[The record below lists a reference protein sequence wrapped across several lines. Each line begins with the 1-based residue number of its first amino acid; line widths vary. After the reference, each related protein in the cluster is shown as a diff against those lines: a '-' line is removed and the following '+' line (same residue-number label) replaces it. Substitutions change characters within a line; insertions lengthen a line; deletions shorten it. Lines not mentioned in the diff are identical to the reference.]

1 MGCGHR
7 ALGARLGP
15 PGTPGT
21 RVPRRVP
28 GGRGIQGSR
37 FTRSTPR
44 PIPQGPSRAPGKGPA
59 GHAPSRRPPC
69 ARPVPTGT
77 AILWPAD
84 PRAAG
89 PAAVPTRPAA
99 APAGLACGPAG
110 LGPGPAVKGQRS
122 VPFPA
127 PLPDPTP
134 RVVGRVVGNVQ
145 PKTSGRRLRG
155 RAGSR
160 HTAQGHTASPSGR
173 PAAPSGTRNGPGAGD
188 RRHRSRHR
196 RPQGCG
202 HAAGA
207 PGPHRQAMGI
217 GCGQRA
223 AAATHGAPRA
233 RTTACRHPASGT
245 RRAGWIV
252 HSERRE
258 VPAQPAGNPTRRR
271 Q

>member
-37 FTRSTPR
+37 FARSTPR
-44 PIPQGPSRAPGKGPA
+44 PIPQGQSRAPGKGPA

-134 RVVGRVVGNVQ
+134 RVVGRVVGNVR
-145 PKTSGRRLRG
+145 PKTSGRRRPGSCRLKARRSRAHGIAVRAPGSPFWHQERARSRGPPAPKPPPPPAGVRARG
-155 RAGSR
+155 RSAR
-160 HTAQGHTASPSGR
+160 TPSPS
-173 PAAPSGTRNGPGAGD
+173 NG
-188 RRHRSRHR
+188 HRLRAT
-196 RPQGCG
+196 GCG
-202 HAAGA
+202 RNPRRAPRPHHRVPA
-207 PGPHRQAMGI
+207 PGERY
-217 GCGQRA
+217 
-223 AAATHGAPRA
+223 
-233 RTTACRHPASGT
+233 PASGMD
-245 RRAGWIV
+245 RPFGA
-252 HSERRE
+252 S
-258 VPAQPAGNPTRRR
+258 
-271 Q
+271 